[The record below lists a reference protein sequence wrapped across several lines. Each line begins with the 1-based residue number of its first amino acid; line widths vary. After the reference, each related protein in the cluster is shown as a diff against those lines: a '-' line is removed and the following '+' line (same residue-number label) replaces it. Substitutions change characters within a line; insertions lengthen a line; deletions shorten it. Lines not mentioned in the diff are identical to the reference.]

1 MVQAVPGSILWMFQ
15 NDMMG
20 VVATFSWDIL
30 RIGNPQVQAIYYHFL
45 LQSNS
50 SSRSCLKTCL
60 RLVLGDS
67 VCIAC
72 PSSHH
77 QPPTTLWRIS
87 RRHFLGKLFCCIHLD
102 LSLFEKNKIKVYNLQ
117 TSVRSVNK
125 PSLPEKL
132 NLFFFQKLK
141 LKINSKSDSCSAIS
155 AFTCVT
161 GT

>member
-1 MVQAVPGSILWMFQ
+1 MIWWVWWQ
-15 NDMMG
+15 
-20 VVATFSWDIL
+20 FSWDIL

-60 RLVLGDS
+60 WLVLGDS

-77 QPPTTLWRIS
+77 QPLNNPLKNKSETFFGEIIL
-87 RRHFLGKLFCCIHLD
+87 LYLD
-102 LSLFEKNKIKVYNLQ
+102 LRQFEKKKIKVYNFQ

-132 NLFFFQKLK
+132 NLFSFQKLK

-155 AFTCVT
+155 GFTCVT

>member
-1 MVQAVPGSILWMFQ
+1 MIWWVWWQ
-15 NDMMG
+15 
-20 VVATFSWDIL
+20 FSWDIL

-60 RLVLGDS
+60 WLVLGDS

-77 QPPTTLWRIS
+77 QPLNNPLKNKSEIH
-87 RRHFLGKLFCCIHLD
+87 HFLGKLICCILIWD
-102 LSLFEKNKIKVYNLQ
+102 SLRRIKIKVCNFQ

-132 NLFFFQKLK
+132 NLFSFQKLK